1 MKLHKILLLMVAS
14 VMSLSLS
21 AHTLRSPQDVLQL
34 EVGVNQ
40 NGTPV
45 YELRRGEKT
54 ILRPSTLGIEIKGGK
69 HFTEGFE
76 IDTVTYST
84 FDEVWTPV
92 WGEQATIRNHY
103 NEMAVRLYQP
113 ATQRTMVLR
122 FRLYD
127 DGLGFRYEF

>member
-1 MKLHKILLLMVAS
+1 MKLHKILLLMVAA

-54 ILRPSTLGIEIKGGK
+54 VLRPSTLGIEIKGA
-69 HFTEGFE
+69 FQ
-76 IDTVTYST
+76 TVFVDAFKKT
-84 FDEVWTPV
+84 
-92 WGEQATIRNHY
+92 
-103 NEMAVRLYQP
+103 
-113 ATQRTMVLR
+113 
-122 FRLYD
+122 
-127 DGLGFRYEF
+127 GLSVIPTV